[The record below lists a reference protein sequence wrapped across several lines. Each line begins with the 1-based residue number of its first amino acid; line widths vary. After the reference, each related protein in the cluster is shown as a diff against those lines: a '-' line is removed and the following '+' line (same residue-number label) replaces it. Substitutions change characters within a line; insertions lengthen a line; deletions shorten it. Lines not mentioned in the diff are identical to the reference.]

1 MADNKD
7 NPTPDAPTT
16 ATPASAPARRRW
28 PRRVLISL
36 VVLVALLAGAFW
48 LLGRESTLQQL
59 VQRISN
65 ASGGQVSVTGV
76 SGSLYHRMHIDRLV
90 YRSKDSVITAD
101 NIDINWS
108 PLQYFSE
115 GLSISELHVAAL
127 TVRSLGPSEPAKMP
141 ASLAAPFRL
150 SLSDARLDK
159 LTLSSATGS
168 DVIERLRFKLYGDKS
183 SWHLEDASAQ
193 TAFGN
198 VKADLTIGA
207 DKPFAL
213 QGKASLAQAKA
224 APAGGAASAGGN
236 AQLSLEAGGNLALIT
251 LKAQGG
257 ANGASGNA
265 NLALAPFDPII
276 LRALDLNARDLDP
289 AGFDPGWPQAKFS
302 LKLSAAIAPDQKN
315 SPANSPC
322 KTRTRRRHWTSKA
335 CPCKPSAAS
344 WQAR

>member
-7 NPTPDAPTT
+7 NPTPDAPNA
-16 ATPASAPARRRW
+16 ATPARRRW
-28 PRRVLISL
+28 PRRVLMTL
-36 VVLVALLAGAFW
+36 AVLVALLAGAFW

-168 DVIERLRFKLYGDKS
+168 DVIERLRFKLYGDKR

-193 TAFGN
+193 TTFGN
-198 VKADLTIGA
+198 VKADLTIAA

-224 APAGGAASAGGN
+224 APAGGAAGNRQRATVAGSRRQSRAHHAEGPG
-236 AQLSLEAGGNLALIT
+236 QR
-251 LKAQGG
+251 QRRQRQRQRRVG
-257 ANGASGNA
+257 AVRSCHPA
-265 NLALAPFDPII
+265 
-276 LRALDLNARDLDP
+276 RARP
-289 AGFDPGWPQAKFS
+289 ERP
-302 LKLSAAIAPDQKN
+302 
-315 SPANSPC
+315 
-322 KTRTRRRHWTSKA
+322 
-335 CPCKPSAAS
+335 
-344 WQAR
+344 